1 MTQAP
6 PIQRWRGCE
15 DVVPT
20 EDGIATA
27 RARAVEAM
35 ERAGLEADD
44 VFAIELCLHEAL
56 VNALV
61 HGVRNCGASQIL
73 LSYEIDRRHV
83 RVVVDDDGAHGE
95 LQNGSRNK
103 FQAEPGRGLWLMR
116 AFTSRMHSEG
126 GLVAMELDLD
136 SDPVSHSNHISKKV
150 ERGLGVVC

>member
-15 DVVPT
+15 DVFPT

-83 RVVVDDDGAHGE
+83 RVVVDDDGTHGE
-95 LQNGSRNK
+95 LRNGSRNG
-103 FQAEPGRGLWLMR
+103 FQAGPGRGLWLMR

-126 GLVAMELDLD
+126 GLVVMELDLD
-136 SDPVSHSNHISKKV
+136 PDPVSHSNHISTKV